1 MGVAVE
7 EEGWLEALEKGEEG
21 GEALVCDVIVVVY
34 APGWGVGDEDIEVAT
49 VAGFV
54 SKEAR
59 DHAEEVDG
67 DLLLGVLVG
76 SFVVEGTTF
85 ETGYEEGGNTVSCAD
100 FAEAGVE
107 VEEAGI
113 GGGKAMV
120 LEVVGCGA
128 MVTDDVEH
136 GGIEGGDEEVEVVG
150 W

>member
-1 MGVAVE
+1 VGVAVE

-54 SKEAR
+54 SKEAG

-67 DLLLGVLVG
+67 DLLFGVLVG

-85 ETGYEEGGNTVSCAD
+85 ETGYEEGGNTVSCAVPEGTLYLG
-100 FAEAGVE
+100 EAGVE

-113 GGGKAMV
+113 G
-120 LEVVGCGA
+120 
-128 MVTDDVEH
+128 
-136 GGIEGGDEEVEVVG
+136 
-150 W
+150 

>member
-1 MGVAVE
+1 VGVAVE

-85 ETGYEEGGNTVSCAD
+85 ETGYEEGENTVACAYLG
-100 FAEAGVE
+100 EARVE
-107 VEEAGI
+107 VEDAGI

-120 LEVVGCGA
+120 LEVVGC
-128 MVTDDVEH
+128 
-136 GGIEGGDEEVEVVG
+136 
-150 W
+150 